1 MRKKRAITL
10 LEIMIVILLIGLIGG
25 VVSYNLKGTLD
36 KGKAFRTEQGMKKL
50 EDILNMELQMGSST
64 AADLQG
70 RTDTK
75 EEKIISSLQR
85 SGLISAK
92 EVKKFIRD
100 GWGHPYLIKKVRGNN
115 EVVVS
120 SPKLEEYHKTH
131 GILSEASLHEAEV
144 ETEE

>member
-1 MRKKRAITL
+1 MRKKRSITL
-10 LEIMIVILLIGLIGG
+10 LEIMIVIMLIGLIGG

-50 EDILNMELQMGSST
+50 EDILNMEIQTGSASLQ
-64 AADLQG
+64 DLIG
-70 RTDTK
+70 RTDSK
-75 EEKIISSLQR
+75 EEQIAACVEK

-100 GWGHPYLIKKVRGNN
+100 GWGHPYVIKKVKGNL

-120 SPKLEEYHKTH
+120 SPKFEEYQKAH
-131 GILSEASLHEAEV
+131 GIVSDNPSLA